1 VNGGCQRS
9 VCRDVLRASLLTI
22 LLLTALPHGVAAAQ
36 PDAAALA
43 HAQDLF
49 TRGVAAYD
57 AGRLDEAAQLL
68 GEADTIL
75 PSPELAFNIGRV
87 YERMGE
93 AAQAIRY
100 FERYVHDGHPTD
112 AERADITTR
121 IAALRALDQ
130 RHHDQIM
137 TAPPSTDD
145 MTAEARTFF
154 LRGVTM
160 FRRHQY
166 DAARMAFTAAYRFA
180 PLPEVIY
187 NLAVLSERTGQRQD
201 AIDYY
206 REYLRVRPTDPDR
219 VAIERQIETLRSSH

>member
-1 VNGGCQRS
+1 MNHRRHGVVWSGM
-9 VCRDVLRASLLTI
+9 LRT
-22 LLLTALPHGVAAAQ
+22 LLLASVFALAVPASAMAQ
-36 PDAAALA
+36 PDAAAVA
-43 HAQDLF
+43 RAQDLF

-57 AGRLDEAAQLL
+57 AGRLDEAARLL
-68 GEADTIL
+68 GEADVIL
-75 PSPELAFNIGRV
+75 PSAELAFNIGRV

-93 AAQAIRY
+93 ATQAIRY
-100 FERYVHDGHPTD
+100 FQRYVHDGHPSD
-112 AERADITTR
+112 EERADITSR

-154 LRGVTM
+154 LRGVAM
-160 FRRHQY
+160 FRRRHY
-166 DAARMAFTAAYRFA
+166 DAAFAAFTAAYRFA

-187 NLAVLSERTGQRQD
+187 NLAVLSERTGQRQN

-219 VAIERQIETLRSSH
+219 ATIERQIATLRAAP

>member
-1 VNGGCQRS
+1 VNHPAAPLVS
-9 VCRDVLRASLLTI
+9 SDMLRAACLV
-22 LLLTALPHGVAAAQ
+22 LLLSLAPAAALAQ
-36 PDAAALA
+36 PDAAQVA
-43 HAQDLF
+43 HAQELF
-49 TRGVAAYD
+49 TQGVAAYD
-57 AGRLDEAAQLL
+57 AGRLDEAARLL
-68 GEADTIL
+68 GDADRIL

-112 AERADITTR
+112 AERADITAR

-137 TAPPSTDD
+137 TAPPSTDE

-187 NLAVLSERTGQRQD
+187 NLAVLSERTDQRQD

-219 VAIERQIETLRSSH
+219 VAIERQIEQLRAAH

>member
-1 VNGGCQRS
+1 MNHSPRGRVFWGMRPLVLALLVS
-9 VCRDVLRASLLTI
+9 VAVPGL
-22 LLLTALPHGVAAAQ
+22 AAAQ
-36 PDAAALA
+36 PDSAAVAR
-43 HAQDLF
+43 AQQLF
-49 TRGVAAYD
+49 TQGVAAYD
-57 AGRLDEAAQLL
+57 AGRLDEAARLL

-93 AAQAIRY
+93 ANQAIRY
-100 FERYVHDGHPTD
+100 FERYLHDGHPTD
-112 AERADITTR
+112 AERTDITSR

-166 DAARMAFTAAYRFA
+166 PAALAAFTAAYRFA

-187 NLAVLSERTGQRQD
+187 NLAVLSERTGQRQE
-201 AIDYY
+201 AMDYY

-219 VAIERQIETLRSSH
+219 ATIERQIEQLRAAH